1 MDTKQKK
8 IFGCGFC
15 VVFITSIVLFAC
27 SFATIDVNDV
37 CLKYGTITREV
48 EDEPSKQT
56 GTVWVGID
64 HGFLCFP
71 RTVLK
76 LSYTSDGLGQLQ
88 TRTKEGL
95 LVGIDV
101 SIEYKLVPGSLKQLF
116 DLVVMEYQQFYDS
129 LAQSS
134 LRNAASQYTAA
145 EILKSSGPIQ
155 GTMKDMLETRFNKF
169 FATIVAVQV
178 RQLKLPNDVQA
189 KLQAILDVG
198 LKKDEAEKSRT
209 GEVAEF
215 DKKAALMYKGVD
227 QTKVTKMNIAN
238 RNNDVALVQRAEQL
252 TNIQTEAQKTKIDLQ
267 TKRNVNLQNENA
279 NLDSALK
286 VRQGDLQKEQNKY
299 DSEKI
304 SVMDKVAIATSQAK
318 VTELSGA
325 AAYNSIMQDAR
336 ASADSIE
343 YLKNAEDDMF
353 TKLNSVSGFNSG
365 NIMKH
370 VYVDTLKDKH
380 SKVPLYVD
388 YKKVPMMV
396 QADGNTKRIQDLNG
410 GPVPGV

>member
-1 MDTKQKK
+1 
-8 IFGCGFC
+8 
-15 VVFITSIVLFAC
+15 
-27 SFATIDVNDV
+27 
-37 CLKYGTITREV
+37 
-48 EDEPSKQT
+48 
-56 GTVWVGID
+56 
-64 HGFLCFP
+64 
-71 RTVLK
+71 
-76 LSYTSDGLGQLQ
+76 
-88 TRTKEGL
+88 
-95 LVGIDV
+95 
-101 SIEYKLVPGSLKQLF
+101 
-116 DLVVMEYQQFYDS
+116 
-129 LAQSS
+129 
-134 LRNAASQYTAA
+134 
-145 EILKSSGPIQ
+145 
-155 GTMKDMLETRFNKF
+155 
-169 FATIVAVQV
+169 
-178 RQLKLPNDVQA
+178 
-189 KLQAILDVG
+189 
-198 LKKDEAEKSRT
+198 
-209 GEVAEF
+209 
-215 DKKAALMYKGVD
+215 MYKGVD